1 MHRGKSGR
9 YTGVYWRRLTRFQ
22 PDGALLMYLAI
33 KAFLKRLW
41 RPPGVSL
48 REDPGI
54 SGLRIPSVAPQ
65 LDSLDVVPMADHP
78 GRGASC

>member
-1 MHRGKSGR
+1 M
-9 YTGVYWRRLTRFQ
+9 RFQ
-22 PDGALLMYLAI
+22 PHEALLMYLAI

-54 SGLRIPSVAPQ
+54 SGLRIPSAIPQ
-65 LDSLDVVPMADHP
+65 SDSLDVVPMSDHP

>member
-1 MHRGKSGR
+1 
-9 YTGVYWRRLTRFQ
+9 
-22 PDGALLMYLAI
+22 MYLAI

-65 LDSLDVVPMADHP
+65 LDSLDVVPRIIQEKEPPANKEV
-78 GRGASC
+78 

>member
-1 MHRGKSGR
+1 M
-9 YTGVYWRRLTRFQ
+9 RFQ
-22 PDGALLMYLAI
+22 LHEALLMYLAI

-54 SGLRIPSVAPQ
+54 SGLRIPSAALSQTPWMLWQ
-65 LDSLDVVPMADHP
+65 WQIIQEDGLLLTRKSSSWEISLRPSVP
-78 GRGASC
+78 